1 VAKLRFVRLVAA
13 TAVFALACMTAQGC
27 GKADSPA
34 DVPRP
39 PLRIVPVLKFAPPSD
54 GLLTDR
60 QIDRYLAVL
69 RAARGRTE
77 ADAASALGVDADEH
91 AWVRARVLEA
101 MVLLEERRVRAV
113 SSETYARTIAQLHET
128 RSSLRDAASLRSI
141 DEQIAALERERAAWK
156 KPEPPPPSVAA
167 NARRLEKRRA
177 EIDASRP

>member
-13 TAVFALACMTAQGC
+13 TAALALACVTAVAC
-27 GKADSPA
+27 GKTEPRLDA
-34 DVPRP
+34 PRP
-39 PLRIVPVLKFAPPSD
+39 SLRIVPVLKFAPPAD
-54 GLLTDR
+54 GILTDR
-60 QIDRYLAVL
+60 QIDKYVAVL

-77 ADAASALGVDADEH
+77 ADAASALGVDTDEH

-101 MVLLEERRVRAV
+101 MVFMEERRVRTA

-128 RSSLRDAASLRSI
+128 RTSLRDAASVRSI
-141 DEQIAALERERAAWK
+141 DEQIAALERERASWRK
-156 KPEPPPPSVAA
+156 LEPPAPAVAA